1 MILSMFLGYCA
12 FMLIVILG
20 VGIALIIK
28 KRNAAKD
35 SSTSSRTIGQP
46 PEPPV

>member
-1 MILSMFLGYCA
+1 MILSMVLAYGLFVLLCVVA
-12 FMLIVILG
+12 

-35 SSTSSRTIGQP
+35 
-46 PEPPV
+46 